1 MAGGP
6 AGVPDAHDLTWRE
19 LADALLLASVMRGSP
34 PKPAPASA
42 YRPPGTAGPSVTDP
56 GEPGVSG
63 EPGGAPGPS
72 SAPGDRVELVGVTVQ
87 SGRTASGDPRAPSV
101 PAVVF
106 PFGPEETEVAPAPP
120 ALPRQAEL
128 IRALRPFKQKV
139 RSLREEDVELDEA
152 RTAENAS
159 ETGRWFPITTQ
170 GRRRWLDL
178 TVVIDAA
185 PSLALW
191 RSTVADFVTLL
202 ERLGAFRSVQ
212 LRLLDTGKA
221 GYAEDGTVL
230 GPVLRGGTSDTPAR
244 GPAELLDPSGSR
256 VVLVLTD
263 GVGDAWRRDLVSPV
277 LALWARAMPVAI
289 VNLMPQRLWR
299 RGGLELHRALVT
311 VRGALRPNRRY
322 HWDLLDGWL
331 DPEGTEEL
339 KTGAVPVPVLELG
352 PRWLRWW
359 AGLVTGGGEGLT
371 SKVLLARDR
380 PRVAEVADEPAEAPS
395 ARDRVKRFRSL
406 ASPPA
411 YRLATLLAAVPVSV
425 GVARALQTKLVSD
438 SGPAHLAEVFTS
450 GLLEP
455 AGDGSSWEDAGWRIP
470 AQVREVLLSGARRS
484 ETVRAVDT
492 ALQRFGGDHPALNR
506 LREALIEPDSTP
518 DPDPAADTAEDVA
531 LERAVMRALSGPYL
545 SRADRL
551 DTIEAEA
558 QVGPGRDRSRLRD
571 SSTTITENEPVSD
584 TMSQAPDS
592 AVLRNHPDATQPVA
606 GPPADD
612 VAVTELPPRSRAE
625 VVAKVRATERH
636 ERRPGEEAPPVW
648 GAIPPRN
655 ANFTGRRE
663 LLDQLGQRL
672 GVGTTAVLPAALHGM
687 GGIGK
692 TQMAVEYIYRH
703 LQDYEVVWWIQATQ
717 PTAIRT
723 SLTELAQHLR
733 LEGADE
739 AITAVPAVLEAL
751 RIGAPYRRWLLVF
764 DSAEDPDVVRPFF
777 PVGGTGEILVT
788 SRNPDWAGIARP
800 LEVAVFEREES
811 KLLLGRRGPEL
822 ADEDADRI
830 AEKLGDL
837 PLAIEQAA
845 AWLAETGMSAEEYL
859 RLFDEKVAEIL
870 DTSKPRDYEVSVAAA
885 WNVSFDELS
894 SRSPAAH
901 QLLQVCAFFAPE
913 PITRSLFAGVRGV
926 SISPELDAALRDPMR
941 LARAVRD
948 INRYGLA
955 KIDHRSDTILL
966 HRLVQLVL
974 RNRMSDQHRL
984 EMRHGAHMLLA
995 NLDPNDPSSP
1005 RQWPRY
1011 QEVLP
1016 HINDAELVECTDGW
1030 VRQLVI
1036 NLFRFLHHWGDH
1048 QGALNLAELAVRT
1061 WEKDRLARAERGEEP
1076 LDDPPLQELEAS
1088 ERLAYYQW
1096 SLGKYTKAAETSQR
1110 TLSRYLEAKGQD
1122 SEETLNAQLTYALI
1136 LKAKGQFADARRYN
1150 EETYLKARGL
1160 FGQDDPIALV
1170 AAHDFVIALLLTGE
1184 YQRASELAEDTYN
1197 RRVEVFG
1204 FDNVTTIGT
1213 QVLMVIAKRELGD
1226 YAWARI
1232 ELENIAERAQ
1242 QLYGGDSVGTLRRR
1256 YYQAVATRKDGDHE
1270 AARALS
1276 ADALR
1281 RFRIR
1286 YGNRHPNAM
1295 ACALGHSIDL
1305 RHAREFGKARSLG
1318 EQVFDLY
1325 RESLGEKHPH
1335 TLSAALD
1342 LGVSLRL
1349 SGDPASARVL
1359 DERSLEEFR
1368 SQLGEDHPHTIVCA
1382 INVASDLFA
1391 LDRIDEAAVMDADL
1405 LERTRRVLGT
1415 DHPTTLAVQLNRS
1428 IDLRVLGETAEADR
1442 LYEDVMVRYRLVLSE
1457 DHPGTINASQGI
1469 RADCDIDPMP
1479 M

>member
-1 MAGGP
+1 M
-6 AGVPDAHDLTWRE
+6 
-19 LADALLLASVMRGSP
+19 
-34 PKPAPASA
+34 
-42 YRPPGTAGPSVTDP
+42 
-56 GEPGVSG
+56 
-63 EPGGAPGPS
+63 
-72 SAPGDRVELVGVTVQ
+72 GVTVQ
-87 SGRTASGDPRAPSV
+87 NGRTTPGEPQVPSV
-101 PAVVF
+101 PAALF
-106 PFGPEETEVAPAPP
+106 PFGPEETEVAPAAP
-120 ALPRQAEL
+120 ALPRRAEL

-139 RSLREEDVELDEA
+139 RSLREDDIELDEA
-152 RTAENAS
+152 RTAENAA
-159 ETGRWFPITTQ
+159 ETGRWLPVTAQ
-170 GRRRWLDL
+170 GKRRWLDL

-191 RSTVADFVTLL
+191 RSTVAEFVTLL

-230 GPVLRGGTSDTPAR
+230 GPVLRGGTPDTPAR

-263 GVGDAWRRDLVSPV
+263 GIGDAWRRDLVSPV

-311 VRGALRPNRRY
+311 ARGALRPNRRY
-322 HWDLLDGWL
+322 HWDLVDGWL
-331 DPEGTEEL
+331 DPEGSEEL

-359 AGLVTGGGEGLT
+359 AGLVTGGGERLS

-380 PRVAEVADEPAEAPS
+380 PRVAEAAGEPTGETS

-406 ASPPA
+406 ASPSA

-425 GVARALQTKLVSD
+425 GVARALQTKLVTD

-455 AGDGSSWEDAGWRIP
+455 ARGDASWEDATWRIP

-551 DTIEAEA
+551 DTIEA
-558 QVGPGRDRSRLRD
+558 QVGQGGDRSSIRD
-571 SSTTITENEPVSD
+571 SSTTIIENEPVSD
-584 TMSQAPDS
+584 TMSQAPER
-592 AVLRNHPDATQPVA
+592 AVLPNHPDATQPMA
-606 GPPADD
+606 GTPADD

-703 LQDYEVVWWIQATQ
+703 LQDYEVVWWVQATQ

-733 LEGADE
+733 LDGAEE

-751 RIGAPYRRWLLVF
+751 RVGKPYRRWLLVF
-764 DSAEDPDVVRPFF
+764 DSAEDPDLVRPFF

-811 KLLLGRRGPEL
+811 KLLLGRRGTEL
-822 ADEDADRI
+822 AEDDADRI
-830 AEKLGDL
+830 ADKLGDL

-845 AWLAETGMSAEEYL
+845 AWLAETGMSASEYL

-870 DTSKPRDYEVSVAAA
+870 DTSTPRNYEVSVAAA

-913 PITRSLFAGVRGV
+913 PISRSLFAGVRGV
-926 SISPELDAALRDPMR
+926 SVAAELDKALRDPMR

-955 KIDHRSDTILL
+955 KIDHRSDTLLL

-974 RNRMSDQHRL
+974 RNRMSEQHRL

-995 NLDPNDPSSP
+995 NLDPNDPASP

-1016 HINDAELVECTDGW
+1016 HIYDAELVECTDGW

-1061 WEKDRLARAERGEEP
+1061 WEKDRLDRAERGEVP
-1076 LDDPPLQELEAS
+1076 LEDPPLQELEAA
-1088 ERLAYYQW
+1088 ERLAFYQW
-1096 SLGKYTKAAETSQR
+1096 SMGRYTEAAETSER
-1110 TLSRYLEAKGQD
+1110 TLSRYLEAKGPE
-1122 SEETLNAQLTYALI
+1122 SEETFNAQLTYALI
-1136 LKAKGQFADARRYN
+1136 LKAKGEFAAARRLN

-1160 FGQDDPIALV
+1160 FGHDDPIALV
-1170 AAHDFVIALLLTGE
+1170 AGHDFVIALLLTGE
-1184 YQRASELAEDTYN
+1184 YERARELAEDTYA

-1204 FDNVTTIGT
+1204 YDNVATIGT
-1213 QVLMVIAKRELGD
+1213 QVLMVLARRELGD
-1226 YAWARI
+1226 YPWARI
-1232 ELENIAERAQ
+1232 EQENIAERAQ

-1270 AARALS
+1270 AARELS

-1295 ACALGHSIDL
+1295 ACGLGHSIDL

-1318 EQVFDLY
+1318 EEIFNLY

-1342 LGVSLRL
+1342 LGVTLRL

-1359 DERSLEEFR
+1359 DEKSLEQFR
-1368 SQLGEDHPHTIVCA
+1368 SQLGEDHPHTIVCG
-1382 INVASDLFA
+1382 IDVASDLYA
-1391 LDRIDEAAVMDADL
+1391 LDRVADAAVLDADL
-1405 LERTRRVLGT
+1405 LERSRRVLGV

-1428 IDLRVLGETAEADR
+1428 LDLRMLGEVAEADR
-1442 LYEDVMVRYRLVLSE
+1442 LYDDVMTRYRLVLGE
-1457 DHPGTINASQGI
+1457 NHPGTVNASRGV